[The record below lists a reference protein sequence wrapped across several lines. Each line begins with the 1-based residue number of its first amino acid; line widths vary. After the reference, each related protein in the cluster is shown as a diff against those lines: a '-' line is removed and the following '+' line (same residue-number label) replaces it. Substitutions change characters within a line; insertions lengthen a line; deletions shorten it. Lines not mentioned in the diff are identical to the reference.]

1 MTKQQLKNKGKN
13 GDLSKGGENMKK
25 NNKKKIETLVH
36 VILDRSGSMNSV
48 LDSTINGFNEYLT
61 TLKKSKDSIR
71 FSLTLFDT
79 QGIDTLYSDV
89 SVKNVKPL
97 NKETYVPRA
106 MTPLYDAVVDSVEE
120 LYKTVQDKKMAVVV
134 VIMTDGEENSSTKHD
149 EKCLR
154 ELIEKLQAK
163 GNWTFTYM
171 GANQDAWA
179 NAAKY
184 GIAAGNV
191 MAWAST
197 DVGTMTAF
205 RGLAAATANYSAS
218 VSQNPSLS
226 TTQTKDF
233 FKNNTGGDKHDSSA

>member
-1 MTKQQLKNKGKN
+1 
-13 GDLSKGGENMKK
+13 MKK
-25 NNKKKIETLVH
+25 TNKKVEKVETLVH
-36 VILDRSGSMNSV
+36 VILDKSGSMASV

-61 TLKKSKDSIR
+61 TLKKSKDNIR

-79 QGIDTLYSDV
+79 QSIDTPYIDV
-89 SVKNVKPL
+89 AVKNVKPL
-97 NKETYVPRA
+97 NKETYIPGA

-134 VIMTDGEENSSTKHD
+134 VIMTDGEENSSKKHD

-154 ELIEKLQAK
+154 ELIEKLQGK

-179 NAAKY
+179 NAARY
-184 GIAAGNV
+184 GISSGNV

-197 DVGTMTAF
+197 AQGTLKAF
-205 RGLAAATANYSAS
+205 RGLGVSTANYSAS
-218 VSQNPSLS
+218 MQNAG
-226 TTQTKDF
+226 TQGTALQTDKF
-233 FKNNTGGDKHDSSA
+233 FQQKGGDKNDTPA